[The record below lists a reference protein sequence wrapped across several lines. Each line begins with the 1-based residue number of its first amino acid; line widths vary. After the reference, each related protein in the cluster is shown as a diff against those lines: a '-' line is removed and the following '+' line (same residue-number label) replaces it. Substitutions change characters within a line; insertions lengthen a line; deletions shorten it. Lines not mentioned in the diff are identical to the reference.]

1 MDDAPFPPSTT
12 RFADSGGLSRF
23 SSRHGRL
30 SHAYLSDRL
39 RGAQTY
45 DRIAGYFRSSIFE
58 IVGEEI
64 ESIGRVRIVAN
75 ADLDVEDVEA
85 AQKVRDAK
93 LFQRFVEDDI
103 IVDATVHRGRYRKLF
118 ELLSSGKV
126 EVRVV
131 ARTVAPFLHGKAGV
145 ITGDAGSVAFMGSIN
160 ETRAAWAHNYELI
173 WEDTSPEGIEW
184 VQAEFD
190 ELWEKGKP
198 LPDAIIRE
206 VGRLSRRR
214 EVEIVDF
221 IDEPESMAAAALTET
236 PIYRD
241 GETLQPWQ
249 RAFVAQF
256 LAHRSTYG
264 KARILLADEVGVG
277 KTLSLAA
284 SALLSVLLD
293 DGPVL
298 ILVPSTLT
306 EQWQI
311 ELLDRL
317 GMPVARWHS
326 TRKCWIDPSGR
337 SLKGAGAQDV
347 ARCPYAIGIV
357 STGLIVH
364 GIDRHGNPKSGSE
377 AEFLLRQKFGM
388 VILDEAHKA
397 RGSEPIGSTT
407 RTPNN
412 LLKFIAQVAA
422 RSRHLLLSTA
432 TPVQTSEYDLWDLLQ
447 ALNQHAGFVLG
458 TAFSQWQ
465 RPDHVLPY
473 LKGERQVA
481 DLREGWQLLTNP
493 LPPVGNDDLI
503 ADIRDAL
510 ELRASD
516 WTTTKF
522 ASDMANPVIEAKADM
537 ELTAIR
543 EGLGYFQRDNPLVR
557 HVVLRKRR
565 DLERL
570 GLIPVLPV
578 DVHPNIEAP
587 PPSHLFKGL
596 SLYTSDAFDAA
607 YQAVGAFTKAYAKRD
622 KPAGFMKTLLLQRL
636 CSSQA
641 AGVATARALMGEVE
655 LDDEVQEEL
664 DVQVFDVRAEERSHL
679 RVIIEAL
686 EGGDD
691 PKLRAVRYFL
701 DEHRSAPLSWRAM
714 GAIVFSQYYDTA
726 AWIASAL
733 STSYPD
739 QVVALYAGTGKSR
752 LLVGGVSTS
761 IERSQIKKLVA
772 HREVK
777 LVVATDAACEG
788 LNLQA
793 LGTLINVDLPWNP
806 SRLEQRIGRIKR
818 FGQTRSRVDMANLT
832 YAGTIDEQVYRVLS
846 DRLKVSSDIFG
857 TLPETIE
864 AEWIDDIE
872 SLEKRLR
879 EYTVPRKRF
888 DAFEQRY
895 SADLAT
901 DDHKWEEVSAV
912 FARSDVEKAL
922 ATAWAAPRLSTKV
935 SRHLPASK

>member
-1 MDDAPFPPSTT
+1 MNSTPPVSSVTN
-12 RFADSGGLSRF
+12 FAAGGGLSRF

-30 SHAYLSDRL
+30 SHAYLADRL
-39 RGAQTY
+39 RGAQSY

-58 IVGEEI
+58 LVGEEI
-64 ESIGRVRIVAN
+64 ETIGRIRIVAN
-75 ADLDVEDVEA
+75 ADLDLEDVEA

-103 IVDATVHRGRYRKLF
+103 IVDAAVHRDRYTKLY

-126 EVRVV
+126 DVRVV
-131 ARTVAPFLHGKAGV
+131 PRSVAPFLHGKAGV
-145 ITGDAGSVAFMGSIN
+145 ITSSAGAVAFMGSIN
-160 ETRAAWAHNYELI
+160 ETRAAWAHNYELV
-173 WEDTSPEGIEW
+173 WEDTSPEGVEW

-206 VGRLSRRR
+206 VGRLAGRR
-214 EVEIVDF
+214 EVELIEFADN
-221 IDEPESMAAAALTET
+221 PEAAAPAALIET

-241 GETLQPWQ
+241 GEALQAWQ

-256 LAHRSTYG
+256 LAHRTTYG
-264 KARILLADEVGVG
+264 KARVLLADEVGVG

-284 SALLSVLLD
+284 SALLAVVLG

-317 GMPVARWHS
+317 AMPVARWHS
-326 TRKCWIDPSGR
+326 TRKCWIDPAGR
-337 SLKGAGAQDV
+337 AIKGAGAQDV
-347 ARCPYAIGIV
+347 ATCPYAVGIV

-364 GIDRHGNPKSGSE
+364 GIDRHGEARAGSE
-377 AEFLLRQKFGM
+377 AEHLLRQKFGM

-397 RGSEPIGSTT
+397 RGSEAMGVGA

-412 LLKFIAQVAA
+412 LLKFITKIAT
-422 RSRHLLLSTA
+422 RTRHMLLSTA
-432 TPVQTSEYDLWDLLQ
+432 TPIQTSEYDLWDLLQ
-447 ALNQHAGFVLG
+447 ALNQDAGFVLG
-458 TAFSQWQ
+458 TAFSPWQ
-465 RPDHVLPY
+465 KPEDVLPL
-473 LKGERQVA
+473 LKGEKQIVG
-481 DLREGWQLLTNP
+481 LREGWQLLTNP
-493 LPPVGNDDLI
+493 LPAVGDDDLI

-510 ELRASD
+510 DLKPTD
-516 WTTTKF
+516 WSTIKF
-522 ASDMANPVIEAKADM
+522 PSDMRNPVIEAKAEM
-537 ELTAIR
+537 ELTATP
-543 EGLGYFQRDNPLVR
+543 GGYGYFQRDNPLLR

-578 DVHPNIEAP
+578 DVHPTANEAMD
-587 PPSHLFKGL
+587 SHLFNGL
-596 SLYTSDAFDAA
+596 SLYTSDAFDTA
-607 YQAVGAFTKAYAKRD
+607 YQAVGRFTKAYGRRD

-636 CSSQA
+636 CSSHA
-641 AGVATARALMGEVE
+641 AAIATARALMGDGE

-664 DVQVFDVRAEERSHL
+664 DLQVFDAQAEERSHL
-679 RVIIEAL
+679 RVIVEAL

-701 DEHRSAPLSWRAM
+701 DEHRSAEKTWRAM
-714 GAIVFSQYYDTA
+714 GSIIFSQYYDTA
-726 AWIASAL
+726 AWIAASL
-733 STSYPD
+733 SSSYPE
-739 QVVALYAGTGKSR
+739 QVIALYAGSGKSR
-752 LLVGGVSTS
+752 LLVGGIATS
-761 IERSQIKKLVA
+761 VERAQIKKLVA

-788 LNLQA
+788 LNLQT

-818 FGQTRSRVDMANLT
+818 FGQTRDRVDMANLT
-832 YAGTIDEQVYRVLS
+832 YAGTIDEQIYRVLS

-857 TLPETIE
+857 TMPETID

-872 SLEKRLR
+872 SLERRLR

-888 DAFEQRY
+888 DPFENRY
-895 SADLAT
+895 TAELLT
-901 DDHKWEEVSAV
+901 DGFRWDEVSAV
-912 FARSDVEKAL
+912 FARSDVEQAL
-922 ATAWAAPRLSTKV
+922 TAAWSTPRRRQQL
-935 SRHLPASK
+935 